1 MRGNIMDMIWMDV
14 EAYNGKGYKGEN
26 DTEQTVI
33 PGPENKRDCPC
44 DTCPMNA
51 MCLEGVTE
59 CSAMRNWCSKGD
71 YQDKDLQRLVR
82 ACA

>member
-1 MRGNIMDMIWMDV
+1 MRGNIMDTIWMDV

-51 MCLEGVTE
+51 MCLRVLRSVVPCVTGVLRETIKTRTYNA
-59 CSAMRNWCSKGD
+59 S
-71 YQDKDLQRLVR
+71 
-82 ACA
+82 